1 MVTAR
6 IAGLSPGTSPP
17 PVRIPITPF
26 LVLMRPLC
34 RFLRACK
41 RKIDVSDWMCKRH
54 RLDETVSRVTNSRY
68 HANPS
73 SDRVFFRHR
82 SNDCIRSIPTS
93 LTAASRLFRPCRS
106 SQSLHS
112 TFQRITTAKLMFRRD
127 PIFLIIGNT
136 IKIDASIAP
145 IFSTGKLGLSPFPSF
160 HVGLLRSNQHHSG
173 LLDNFYGSL
182 AAGGDID

>member
-17 PVRIPITPF
+17 PVRIPIAPF

-54 RLDETVSRVTNSRY
+54 RLDETVFCVTNSRY

-73 SDRVFFRHR
+73 SDRVCFRR
-82 SNDCIRSIPTS
+82 RCND
-93 LTAASRLFRPCRS
+93 L
-106 SQSLHS
+106 
-112 TFQRITTAKLMFRRD
+112 TFQRITTGRPKMQNVRTDPDFPDLSSPLRTADSTEQGSGTDSLGNFAVILVFNRPNNRRD
-127 PIFLIIGNT
+127 I
-136 IKIDASIAP
+136 
-145 IFSTGKLGLSPFPSF
+145 
-160 HVGLLRSNQHHSG
+160 
-173 LLDNFYGSL
+173 
-182 AAGGDID
+182 